1 MENENIQWNR
11 NRLKHQ
17 KHSNDQNDDQLFIF
31 GYQCKL
37 YRDDEKSRWINNG
50 KHLIPWIGDHNIL
63 IDRFV
68 FVLFLFFSTFEI
80 I

>member
-1 MENENIQWNR
+1 MENNQWNR
-11 NRLKHQ
+11 PSTKH
-17 KHSNDQNDDQLFIF
+17 KLLNDQQQHDDETLFIF

-63 IDRFV
+63 VD
-68 FVLFLFFSTFEI
+68 SEN
-80 I
+80 